1 MGENNS
7 TELNIWKTYLS
18 KTRMKWNKLQEK
30 NSFFFALATKEK
42 TDLMKIENFYALK
55 NSINRVTGNS

>member
-1 MGENNS
+1 
-7 TELNIWKTYLS
+7 
-18 KTRMKWNKLQEK
+18 MKQITEK

-42 TDLMKIENFYALK
+42 IDLMKIENVYALK